1 MILHPLKDK
10 ENSNSKFNR
19 NEEAEYAQMFCS
31 ENSHLC
37 SDLKVRQNDQGSL
50 KPLCPK
56 PGSDL
61 EVWHNNTDACVP
73 FYKTKQCF

>member
-1 MILHPLKDK
+1 MILHPLTE

-61 EVWHNNTDACVP
+61 EVQQS
-73 FYKTKQCF
+73 KQCF